1 MVLGPAFEYE
11 IEHQWRQLA
20 RLQEQ
25 AGWQRAAR
33 LQRPAARRP
42 LPRLA
47 SRGRLWA
54 WLPLPRRSPPRRRP
68 ALSMQNTQ
76 PRLVIALPSEHE
88 EDDWR
93 AAGGPWPRSWSGG
106 TPVPCG
112 DSERC
117 APRHRSA

>member
-1 MVLGPAFEYE
+1 MMAGRLEPACRVETGRRHTRTGAADMVLGPAFEYE

-76 PRLVIALPSEHE
+76 PRLVIALPS
-88 EDDWR
+88 
-93 AAGGPWPRSWSGG
+93 
-106 TPVPCG
+106 
-112 DSERC
+112 
-117 APRHRSA
+117 